1 MRIRQEKT
9 IDRCR
14 FCFMCRHVCSVA
26 RVTHEEGVTPR
37 SQGLVMSLIN
47 RDAATPEPDVIKNIY
62 DCTQCRWC
70 REWCEGGWD
79 FSACIVAAREALREE
94 NLVPAAVRDRI
105 DRLAGQPRPE
115 AQQTET
121 LILAEPTWVDGAAA
135 QTGQAEAILSRA
147 GIACAATTA
156 PSPVFALYALGA
168 RAEATAS
175 LSHLISAIRDSGCRT
190 VVALSPADVFALREL
205 PAILDVTALPESMTV
220 ISWADQVQTLIQSKR
235 LAPKP
240 VAAAFTWHDDD
251 FSARYTH
258 ETAALPAI
266 LKLIPEATVADPTW
280 KGNHAHSS
288 GGASC
293 GCSDPAIIAKLA
305 SQRLSELQ
313 ATGAGRI
320 ITATADDAALLA
332 RSAQADVSVETLTE
346 LVASWI
352 K

>member
-26 RVTHEEGVTPR
+26 RVTHEESVTPR

-47 RDAATPEPDVIKNIY
+47 RDAAKPEPDVIKNIY

-70 REWCEGGWD
+70 AEWCEGGWD

-94 NLVPAAVRDRI
+94 NLVPAAVLEQI
-105 DRLAGQPRPE
+105 ERLVRQPKPE
-115 AQQTET
+115 APQTAT
-121 LILAEPTWVDGAAA
+121 LVLAEPSWVDGAAA
-135 QTGQAEAILSRA
+135 QTGQAEAILRHA
-147 GIACAATTA
+147 GLACAATTA
-156 PSPVFALYALGA
+156 PSAVFALYALGA
-168 RAEATAS
+168 RAEAAS
-175 LSHLISAIRDSGCRT
+175 SLAQLIAAIKGSGCQT
-190 VVALSPADVFALREL
+190 VVALSPAAAYALREL
-205 PAILDVTALPESMTV
+205 PAILDVTSLPESV
-220 ISWADQVQTLIQSKR
+220 AVVSWPDQIQKLIQDKL

-240 VAAAFTWHDDD
+240 AEATFAWHDDD

-266 LKLIPEATVADPTW
+266 LKAIPEATVAEPTW